1 MNPGIPE
8 EIQKARENEADM
20 NLLIEKNKKFIIT
33 SAWKTVN
40 HYVTESDDE
49 WSVALIAFHEAV
61 LSYEEEKGNF
71 HSFAAL
77 VIRRRLLDY
86 LRTEARHAGEIAV
99 ELAVL
104 SGDISSE
111 EDMSPLELEIKK
123 REVALSEELEYAH
136 AYRLIIQS
144 RFGERLICTE
154 DIDQGLLDVQVPR
167 LVIQPIM
174 ENAVEHGTRQ
184 DGTCSVRLVIK
195 GEKDDLSIE
204 VWNLGVPS
212 ARDWERIH
220 QLLDVPDE
228 AGDFHSVEI
237 GIRNVNR
244 RVRMMYGEGSG
255 LSFREEEGWTVSRV
269 RVVRKKEDR
278 S

>member
-1 MNPGIPE
+1 MIKNGEINDLAIHFNEMSDHLKEQNRKIYVE
-8 EIQKARENEADM
+8 EIALRDA
-20 NLLIEKNKKFIIT
+20 NL
-33 SAWKTVN
+33 
-40 HYVTESDDE
+40 
-49 WSVALIAFHEAV
+49 
-61 LSYEEEKGNF
+61 
-71 HSFAAL
+71 AAL
-77 VIRRRLLDY
+77 QSQINPHFLNN
-86 LRTEARHAGEIAV
+86 T
-99 ELAVL
+99 
-104 SGDISSE
+104 
-111 EDMSPLELEIKK
+111 LEIINWQSRMAGDEKASLMIEALSTMLNATMN
-123 REVALSEELEYAH
+123 RDHRSEVALSEELEYAH